1 MPDIEGSQMEIF
13 KKVSD
18 ARQFSPD
25 KMKKNSVFETDRL
38 FSDLYCFE
46 PGQVQAPHVHEG
58 SDKIY
63 LVMEGRG
70 LFQIGAEER
79 EIQQHELAIAPSGV
93 RHGVSNPGP
102 ERLVLLVFMAPKPA
116 H

>member
-1 MPDIEGSQMEIF
+1 MESFRKI
-13 KKVSD
+13 SE
-18 ARQFSPD
+18 ARRFAPD
-25 KMKKNSVFETDRL
+25 KMKKNGLFETDRL

-46 PGQVQAPHVHEG
+46 PGQAQAPHTHEG

-63 LVMEGRG
+63 FVIEGRG
-70 LFQIGAEER
+70 LFQIGEEER
-79 EIQQHELAIAPSGV
+79 ELRKDDIAMAPSGL

-102 ERLVLLVFMAPKPA
+102 ERLVLLVFMAPKPL